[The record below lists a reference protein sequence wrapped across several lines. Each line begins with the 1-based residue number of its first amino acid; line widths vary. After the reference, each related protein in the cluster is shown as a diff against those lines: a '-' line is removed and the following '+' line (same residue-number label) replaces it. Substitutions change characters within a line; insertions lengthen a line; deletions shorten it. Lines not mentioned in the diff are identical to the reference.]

1 MLRVDTTKLGNVV
14 VLCVQGRL
22 VRGETEALRKAVLSE
37 RSASAVVLDL
47 AQVSIIDG
55 GGLGVMLELREGA
68 ESTGTEFRLRNVSKL
83 VRQVLEVTRLD
94 SVFKMMPEKQT
105 SHLPLSCRSNAAL
118 QAAAC
123 A

>member
-1 MLRVDTTKLGNVV
+1 MLKVDTTNLGNVAL
-14 VLCVQGRL
+14 LCVQGRL

-47 AQVSIIDG
+47 SQVSIIDG
-55 GGLGVMLELREGA
+55 GGLGVMLELREDT
-68 ESTGTEFRLRNVSKL
+68 ESRGTEFRLRNVSKL
-83 VRQVLEVTRLD
+83 VRQVLAITRLD
-94 SVFKMMPEKQT
+94 SVFKLTTEKQT
-105 SHLPLSCRSNAAL
+105 SYLPMSCRSNATF